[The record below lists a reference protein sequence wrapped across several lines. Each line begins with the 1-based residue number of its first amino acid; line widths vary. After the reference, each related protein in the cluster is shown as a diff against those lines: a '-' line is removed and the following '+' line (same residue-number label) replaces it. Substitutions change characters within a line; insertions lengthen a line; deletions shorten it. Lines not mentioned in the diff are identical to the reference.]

1 MQPHMVPILMGSPP
15 SKAGLLFQSE
25 VATKIRMKDFFFFF
39 LQQASYLTTV
49 KSNNSSGPWFG
60 PVYHT
65 LSYTQNNYACMSKAH
80 STEPKQVWWFWTT
93 RVKPEA
99 IDPVGLLLSALSAH
113 ADTKSSVHAN
123 SCKYFW
129 PQRNPCSL
137 QAMWPN
143 KSWGWKGKSHQDGRV
158 TTAYF

>member
-1 MQPHMVPILMGSPP
+1 MVPILMGSPP

-25 VATKIRMKDFFFFF
+25 VATKIRMKDFFF
-39 LQQASYLTTV
+39 
-49 KSNNSSGPWFG
+49 SSSKPLIWILWRKAIIPLNLGLGPM
-60 PVYHT
+60 YHT

-99 IDPVGLLLSALSAH
+99 IDPVGRLLSALSAH

-123 SCKYFW
+123 SSKYFW

-143 KSWGWKGKSHQDGRV
+143 KSWGWKGKSHQDVRV